1 MRELALLQTIRLKG
15 RIKRA
20 ELAAV
25 DVDPMVG
32 AGLLVDAPM
41 VRLTEAGRARLA
53 ELLAAERAG
62 VDAAAADEV
71 YERFVVVNAELKPVI
86 TQWQLARDSAGADDV
101 AVVLAAV
108 DRIQAEVV
116 PVITEASALVPRLA
130 VYAER
135 LATALQR
142 AHDGNT
148 SWLTRPMVDSYHT
161 VWFELHEELIGM
173 VGRTRA
179 TEGD

>member
-86 TQWQLARDSAGADDV
+86 TQWQLAR
-101 AVVLAAV
+101 
-108 DRIQAEVV
+108 
-116 PVITEASALVPRLA
+116 
-130 VYAER
+130 
-135 LATALQR
+135 
-142 AHDGNT
+142 
-148 SWLTRPMVDSYHT
+148 
-161 VWFELHEELIGM
+161 
-173 VGRTRA
+173 GRTTWRSCSPRSTA
-179 TEGD
+179 SMPRWYR